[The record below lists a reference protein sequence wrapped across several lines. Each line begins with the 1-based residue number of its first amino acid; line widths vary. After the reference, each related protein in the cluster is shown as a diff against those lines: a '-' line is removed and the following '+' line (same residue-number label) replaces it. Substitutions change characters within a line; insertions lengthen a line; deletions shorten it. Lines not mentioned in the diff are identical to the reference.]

1 MGFQAWLTLATV
13 VVLIVVMVREIAP
26 PAFAVLGTTIF
37 LFLVGIIDARQA
49 FAGFSNEAPI
59 IVGSLLVFARAA
71 DISGLLQPLLDRFIG
86 HGPPPRG
93 LLARIAFPL
102 TFASGFLNNTTLV
115 AMSIPAVVDMCNR
128 KGLSP
133 SRFLIPVSYA
143 AVLGGVITTIGTSAN
158 LTVSGLLRE
167 SGYRP
172 LGLFE
177 LTPVGLPIALVG
189 TLVLVL
195 VAGRLLPERGPERPD
210 AIGGRDYSVSMAVQ
224 RDGPIVGRTVEA
236 AGLRQLQGVYL
247 VAIERGGERIAPVSP
262 TIELH
267 ANDILTFVG
276 RVDEVVDL
284 QRMRGLQSTH
294 RRQIKQLEG
303 DRHAFNELVL
313 GAGFA
318 GQTLRDIGFRSK
330 YGAAV
335 LAIHRAGQ
343 RIEGKLG
350 ELPLRMG
357 DTLLVLGEPDFR
369 THYRNSGDFLVIAPH
384 RGISP
389 TQPRKAK
396 RVALIGLGFIVLSAS
411 GVLPILQ
418 AALLTT
424 LLLVATR
431 ALTVRQAR
439 EAIDLNVVVLIAAAF
454 GLGAAVSSSG
464 LASMI
469 AGLLLTVF
477 LPLGLVGALAGVLLA
492 TMALTEVISHNAAAV
507 LVFPVAIA
515 TATATGSDPRPFVVA
530 VTLGASLSF
539 LTPIGYQTN
548 MMVYGIGNYRFTDFT
563 RVGLPLNLVS
573 IAMTLLLVPIAFPF
587 RP

>member
-1 MGFQAWLTLATV
+1 MGIHAWVTLATI
-13 VVLIVVMVREIAP
+13 VVLIVVMAREMAP
-26 PAFAVLGTTIF
+26 PAFAVLVATIF
-37 LFLVGIIDARQA
+37 LLLVGVINGDQA
-49 FAGFSNEAPI
+49 FSGFSNEAPI
-59 IVGSLLVFARAA
+59 IIGALLIFARAA
-71 DISGLLQPLLDRFIG
+71 DISGVLQPLTDRFIG

-93 LLARIAFPL
+93 LLARIVFPL
-102 TFASGFLNNTTLV
+102 TLVSGFMNNTTLV
-115 AMSIPAVVDMCNR
+115 AMSIPAVMDLCNR

-133 SRFLIPVSYA
+133 SRFLIPISYA

-167 SGYRP
+167 AGYRP
-172 LGLFE
+172 LSLFE

-189 TLVLVL
+189 ALVLVL
-195 VAGRLLPERGPERPD
+195 VASRLLPERKGDGPDP
-210 AIGGRDYSVSMAVQ
+210 AASRDYSVSMAVQ
-224 RDGPIVGRTVEA
+224 RDGPVVGRTVEA

-247 VAIERGGERIAPVSP
+247 VAIERAGERIAPVSP
-262 TIELH
+262 VTELH
-267 ANDILTFVG
+267 AGDVLTFVG
-276 RVDEVVDL
+276 RVEEVVDL

-303 DRHAFNELVL
+303 DRHAFYEVVL
-313 GAGFA
+313 GEAFA
-318 GQTLRDIGFRSK
+318 GRNLREFGFRGR

-335 LAIHRAGQ
+335 LAIHRAGH

-350 ELPLRMG
+350 ELSLRLG
-357 DTLLVLGEPDFR
+357 DTLLVLARPDFR
-369 THYRNSGDFLVIAPH
+369 SRYRNSGDFLVIAPQ

-396 RVALIGLGFIVLSAS
+396 RVALIGLGFIILTGS
-411 GVLPILQ
+411 GLLPILQ
-418 AALLTT
+418 TALLTA

-439 EAIDLNVVVLIAAAF
+439 NAVDLNVVVLIAAAF
-454 GLGAAVSSSG
+454 GLGAAVKDSG
-464 LASMI
+464 LADVI
-469 AGLLLTVF
+469 AHLLLTVF
-477 LPLGLVGALAGVLLA
+477 LPFGLVGALAGVLLA

-515 TATATGSDPRPFVVA
+515 TATAVGADPRPFVIA

-548 MMVYGIGNYRFTDFT
+548 MMVYGIGNYRFGDFT

-573 IAMTLLLVPIAFPF
+573 IVMSLTLIPIVFPF
-587 RP
+587 